1 MKRLPTYAGNFP
13 EQVRAISS
21 IDITASALPILT
33 QRLRNEFDELL
44 TKLPPDS
51 KPWEVQSLRFDFTHD
66 VDDLINEITRILKQG
81 L

>member
-1 MKRLPTYAGNFP
+1 MKRLPAYAENYP
-13 EQVRAISS
+13 AVRN
-21 IDITASALPILT
+21 IDITASALLICA

-51 KPWEVQSLRFDFTHD
+51 KPWDVQSLRFDFTHD